1 MLCGPPRRARRAAA
15 AVAVAAGVVVSVTGC
30 GTGVVHGHATA
41 PEAAVGTVVKDRSC
55 PGSDFECITLAVPA
69 DHFAKTSANW
79 QATFALHRG
88 TKDSR
93 GVVVTATGG
102 PGSSGIAVADQEFS
116 NLPPEITDHYD
127 VVFFDQRGIGR
138 SHPFRC
144 DRAVAAA
151 PTIDASATP
160 EARDAYATDAR
171 DFAASCFAE
180 AGVPVADA
188 PLFGTRQA
196 VEDLEQFRRWLGAD
210 RLILYGESYGTQFQ
224 QAYAAAHPDHVGELL
239 LDGAVDLQTPVLS
252 FQAEAAHAVSTVLA
266 ATLTSCDR
274 DPACAADAPGS
285 SAGAYDSLAAA
296 LARAPLRYSYPLA
309 NGRAEPRT
317 LTLDD
322 LQAAAS
328 NSVSDEAS
336 RAELLRALNAATSGD
351 AVPLA
356 RLAASSYG
364 ADPETGEGSTD
375 PGFSDAL
382 YLAVECQDYRFVPP
396 GGSGRQQLDVW
407 LDTARQT
414 GLDQERLGG
423 GFYGDLPCLFW
434 PGPRAVPPP
443 PAPTPAAPGYPVLLL
458 TADTDPN
465 TPTQNAHRLLTRLGA
480 AAALVVQTGGP
491 HVLFGRG
498 DSCVDD
504 LVTRVITSGRL
515 PDARTTTCPGD
526 VTTGYQPN
534 PPARPDLYRSAG
546 DTTDA
551 VLAAVVDDPAYTAW
565 SGDQQL
571 TIGCDAGGTAR
582 YRMDLNGAVHVR
594 LRHCAWTR
602 GVPVDGTVTVAD
614 SGYGDASLSVTLPF
628 ATLSRSSSGHV
639 TGVFRGK
646 PVS

>member
-1 MLCGPPRRARRAAA
+1 MRSVTFRRGRRAAA
-15 AVAVAAGVVVSVTGC
+15 AVALTLGVVMSVAGC
-30 GTGVVHGHATA
+30 GTDVVHGRATA
-41 PEAAVGTVVKDRSC
+41 PEAAVGTVVKDHSC

-69 DHFAKTSANW
+69 DHFARTSANW
-79 QATFALHRG
+79 AATFALHRG

-93 GVVVTATGG
+93 GVLVTATGG
-102 PGSSGIAVADQEFS
+102 PGSSGIAVADQYWS

-144 DRAVAAA
+144 DRAVSAA
-151 PTIDASATP
+151 PTIDASAGP
-160 EARDAYATDAR
+160 QARDAFATDAR

-180 AGVPVADA
+180 AGVPAADA
-188 PLFGTRQA
+188 GLFGTRQA

-252 FQAEAAHAVSTVLA
+252 FQAEAAHAASGVLA
-266 ATLTSCDR
+266 ATLTACDR
-274 DPACAADAPGS
+274 DPACAGDAPGS
-285 SAGAYDSLAAA
+285 SAGAYDALAAA
-296 LARAPLRYSYPLA
+296 LARSPLRYSYPLA

-322 LQAAAS
+322 LRAAAS
-328 NSVSDEAS
+328 GSVSDQDA
-336 RAELLRALNAATSGD
+336 RAELLRALNAAADGD

-356 RLAASSYG
+356 RLAANSYG
-364 ADPETGEGSTD
+364 VDPETGEGSPD

-382 YLAVECQDYRFVPP
+382 YLAVECQDYRFVP

-407 LDTARQT
+407 LDTARRL
-414 GLDQERLGG
+414 GLDRERLGA

-434 PGPRAVPPP
+434 PRSGAATPPPP
-443 PAPTPAAPGYPVLLL
+443 PAPAAPRYPVLLL

-465 TPTQNAHRLLTRLGA
+465 TPTQNAHRLLARLGA
-480 AAALVVQTGGP
+480 SAAVVVQTGGP
-491 HVLFGRG
+491 HVVFGRG

-504 LVTRVITSGRL
+504 LVDRVITTGRL
-515 PDARTTTCPGD
+515 PTARTTTCPGD
-526 VTTGYQPN
+526 VTTGYEPN
-534 PPARPDLYRSAG
+534 PPSRPDLYRTAG
-546 DTTDA
+546 DTVDA
-551 VLAAVVDDPAYTAW
+551 VAAAVLDDPAYTAW
-565 SGDQQL
+565 TGDEQL

-582 YRMDLNGAVHVR
+582 YRMGWDGTVHVR
-594 LRHCAWTR
+594 LRHCTWTR

-628 ATLSRSSSGHV
+628 ATLSRTSSGHV

-646 PVS
+646 PVG